1 MEIIR
6 FGADD
11 IEHALA
17 GMSDQDLDNLAFGA
31 IQLDQDGM
39 VLAYNAME
47 GEITGRNPQEVKGK
61 NFFTEVAPCTQT
73 PSFYGVF
80 QRGVECGELNTLFD
94 FVFDHEMQPTR
105 VQVHMKRALQ
115 SNTYWIFVKRLV
127 VRP

>member
-6 FGADD
+6 FGAEN
-11 IEHALA
+11 IEEALS
-17 GMSDQDLDNLAFGA
+17 GMSDRDLDNLAFGA
-31 IQLDQDGM
+31 IQLDKDGV

-47 GEITGRNPQEVKGK
+47 GEITGRDPQAVRGK

-73 PSFYGVF
+73 PAFFGVF
-80 QRGVECGELNTLFD
+80 KRGVESGELNTLFD